1 MTYTRLNPTDNVMML
16 RGTATDAN
24 SCTQPGLYDIRA
36 SCSNVPSGL
45 SWCPL
50 MVLYDGVNLSQFIV
64 FSSTFYWRK
73 SGSGGSWQSWY
84 KVSGTSA

>member
-24 SCTQPGLYDIRA
+24 NCTQPGLYDIRA
-36 SCSNVPSGL
+36 SCSNVPNGATWS
-45 SWCPL
+45 PL
-50 MVLYDGVNLSQFIV
+50 LVLNDGANLKQVIYANTTV
-64 FSSTFYWRK
+64 FWRRR
-73 SGSGGSWQSWY
+73 GSGYVWESWY